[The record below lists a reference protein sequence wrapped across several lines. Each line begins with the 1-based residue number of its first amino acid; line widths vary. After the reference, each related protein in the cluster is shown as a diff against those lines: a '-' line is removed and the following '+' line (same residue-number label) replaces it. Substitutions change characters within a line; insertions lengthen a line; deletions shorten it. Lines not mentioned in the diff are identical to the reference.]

1 MPAKYSLKPGLYFAM
16 LRIRRLQERIESRYL
31 EDRMQTPVHLSI
43 GQEAIAVGVC
53 SVLEKTDFLSSNHRG
68 HAHYL
73 AKGGDMRAM
82 VAELHCRE
90 TGCAKG
96 RGGSM
101 HLVHTRVGHMGSSA
115 IVGGGIPI
123 GTGLGLASAML
134 GQDKVSVVFFG
145 DGAAD
150 EGVLYESLN
159 FAMLR
164 KLPVVFVLENNG
176 WSVCS
181 PTATRHAGGNVFH
194 KADRKLL
201 WSAKLDGNDVL
212 AVRRAAG
219 RAVARAR
226 KGEGPGF
233 IECSTYRILGH
244 AGCAAQDAKG
254 YRDAAEVESW
264 RAKCPV
270 GSFRDRLLA
279 EGALDPEA
287 ERAME
292 QRIAEEIDGAFEF
305 ALASPFPAPESLHDH
320 LYSEA
325 QTCPGPV

>member
-1 MPAKYSLKPGLYFAM
+1 MRLYYEM
-16 LRIRRLQERIESRYL
+16 LRIRRLQERIETSYI
-31 EDRMQTPVHLSI
+31 EDQMQTPVHLSI
-43 GQEAIAVGVC
+43 GQEAISVGVC
-53 SVLEKTDFLSSNHRG
+53 SVLEKADYISSNHRG

-73 AKGGDMRAM
+73 AKGGDMRAL

-90 TGCAKG
+90 TGCARG

-101 HLVHTRVGHMGSSA
+101 HLVDTRVGHMGSSA

-134 GQDKVSVVFFG
+134 GQGLVSVVFFG

-201 WSAKLDGNDVL
+201 QSAKLDGNDVL

-226 KGEGPGF
+226 RGDGPGF

-244 AGCAAQDAKG
+244 AGCAAQDATG
-254 YRDAAEVESW
+254 YRDEAEVDGW

-270 GSFRDRLLA
+270 KVLRKRLLD
-279 EGALDPEA
+279 EGLLELEA
-287 ERAME
+287 ERDME
-292 QRIAEEIDGAFEF
+292 RRIAAEIDDAFEY
-305 ALASPFPAPESLHDH
+305 AQVSPFPSPESLHDY
-320 LYSEA
+320 LYSEVK
-325 QTCPGPV
+325 TCPGPA